1 MLTSAQ
7 RKEIITKL
15 RAIENLMLS
24 FSLEII
30 LMQSLQMIDLSKL
43 SKDLRSQLIIIHSCL
58 E

>member
-24 FSLEII
+24 FFFRNNFNAKPAN
-30 LMQSLQMIDLSKL
+30 DRFK
-43 SKDLRSQLIIIHSCL
+43 
-58 E
+58 